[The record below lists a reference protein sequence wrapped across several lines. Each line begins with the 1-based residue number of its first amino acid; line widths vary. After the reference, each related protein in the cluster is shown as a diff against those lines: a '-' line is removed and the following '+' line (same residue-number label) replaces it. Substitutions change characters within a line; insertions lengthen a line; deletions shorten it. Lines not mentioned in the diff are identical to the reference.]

1 MDANK
6 QGKGAGVL
14 SDKDKFETGQ
24 QNVEQDRAGEQHA
37 KEELAHMGEKTRE
50 GQHQK
55 SSLQGEKK

>member
-1 MDANK
+1 MDK

-14 SDKDKFETGQ
+14 SEKEKFGTGQ
-24 QNVEQDRAGEQHA
+24 GNVEQDRAGEQRA